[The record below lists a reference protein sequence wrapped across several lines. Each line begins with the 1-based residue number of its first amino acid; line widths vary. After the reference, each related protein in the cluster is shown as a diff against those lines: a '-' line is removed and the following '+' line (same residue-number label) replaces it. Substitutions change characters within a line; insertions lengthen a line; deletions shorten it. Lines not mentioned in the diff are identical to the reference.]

1 MSDSN
6 TNSNSS
12 KISNIL
18 KNITKNEDSKRSET
32 NNIEKC
38 KKILMSKPL
47 MAMFSIK
54 DIVAGSVGTVVP
66 WCILLIIV
74 AIIIVV

>member
-6 TNSNSS
+6 SNSNS
-12 KISNIL
+12 KISNII
-18 KNITKNEDSKRSET
+18 KNIAKNEDSKRSEN

-38 KKILMSKPL
+38 KKVLMSKPL

-54 DIVAGSVGTVVP
+54 DIIAGSVGTVIP
-66 WCILLIIV
+66 WSILLIIV